1 MTLHQHYLGPLFA
14 PHAIAVFGA
23 STRHNAVGAIVY
35 DNLLSNGYAGPVF
48 PINPKHVTLGG
59 HKCYAQLRDLP
70 ETVDLAVIATP
81 ARTVAD
87 ILADC
92 GTNGVKHAIIMTAGF
107 REAGAA
113 GKALEQTMLDTARRY
128 GIRLIGPNCLGVLR
142 PDVGLNATFSRG
154 SARVGRLAFVSQS
167 GALCTAIL
175 DWAAPRRIGFSAVIS
190 LGNAADIDFGE
201 VLDYLAFDAHT
212 DSILLYVEGIRDARS
227 FLSSL
232 RAAAR
237 LKPVIVLKAGRHQA
251 GTRAA
256 VTHTGALV
264 GADDVFDAAIR
275 RAGAVRAYTIG
286 ELFAAASLL
295 ASGLRAH
302 GNRLAVISNGGGPAV
317 MAVDRAPEVG
327 VELATPSTATLA
339 ALDAFL
345 PPHWSHANPVDLL
358 GDAPPERYGQAL
370 ELCLRDEQ
378 IDGAL
383 VILTPQAM
391 TEPQRAAQSVVATR
405 AQYPNKPVITCW
417 MGDAQVSG
425 AWEIFAAAKIPHFRT
440 PEHAVEAFAL
450 LCAYEHNQALL
461 LQTPPPLSAAH
472 APDSAAV
479 RRIIDAALRDG
490 ANVLTAFE
498 AKAILAAFGIST
510 TAARVADNADDA
522 VAAALAIGFP
532 VAMKIHHR
540 QLTHKTDVDGV
551 RLHIGDADAA
561 ARAYRELIASA
572 NAAAPELTVRSV
584 TVETMIRSN
593 NARELLIGVTRD
605 PIFGPAITFGAGG
618 IAVEI
623 MRDRAVT
630 LPPLNRFLA
639 QRLIQHTRVATLLG
653 PFRRLP
659 AANLAAVEDVLLRI
673 SDLVCEFPELHE
685 LDINPLLADDRGA
698 VVVDARM
705 VIAHVTPGARPYA
718 HVAIHPYP
726 ARLLTTF
733 ALDDGTS
740 VTLRPIRPEDA
751 SIAHTF
757 IARLSQATKQL
768 RFMQFLQE
776 LTPAMLTRFTQID
789 YHREMALVAVVTQN
803 GQDVEVAIGRFSTQP
818 DGRSCEFALVV
829 ADDWQH
835 RGIGRRLLT
844 ELIAIARERGLQ
856 RIEGEVPA
864 GNSDMM
870 NFVTTLGFTL
880 DETSPSADSRRVWRA
895 L

>member
-1 MTLHQHYLGPLFA
+1 MTLHQHYLDPLFA
-14 PHAIAVFGA
+14 PRAIAVFGA
-23 STRHNAVGAIVY
+23 SARHNAVGAIVY
-35 DNLLSNGYAGPVF
+35 DNLLSSGYAGPVY
-48 PINPKHVTLGG
+48 PINPKHVTLGDRQ
-59 HKCYAQLRDLP
+59 CYAQLRDLP

-92 GTNGVKHAIIMTAGF
+92 GANGVKHAIIMTAGF
-107 REAGAA
+107 REAGDA
-113 GKALEQTMLDTARRY
+113 GKALEQAMLNTARRY

-142 PDVGLNATFSRG
+142 PVVGLNATFSRG
-154 SARVGRLAFVSQS
+154 SAHEGRLAFVSQS

-175 DWAAPRRIGFSAVIS
+175 DWAAPRNIGFSAVVS

-201 VLDYLAFDAHT
+201 VLDYLAFDTQT

-237 LKPVIVLKAGRHQA
+237 LKPVILLKAGRHQA

-339 ALDAFL
+339 ALDAML

-370 ELCLRDEQ
+370 ELCLRDDQ

-391 TEPQRAAQSVVATR
+391 TEPQRAAESVVATR
-405 AQYPNKPVITCW
+405 AQYPIKPVITCW
-417 MGDAQVSG
+417 MGDAQVNS
-425 AWEIFAAAKIPHFRT
+425 AWEIFATAKIPHFRT

-461 LQTPPPLSAAH
+461 LQTPPPLSSAQP
-472 APDSAAV
+472 PDSAAV

-490 ANVLTAFE
+490 ATVLTAFE

-510 TAARVADNADDA
+510 TPARVADNPDDA
-522 VAAALAIGFP
+522 VAAARAIGFP

-540 QLTHKTDVDGV
+540 QLTHKTDIDGV

-561 ARAYRELIASA
+561 TRAYRELIAAA
-572 NAAAPELTVRSV
+572 NAAAPALAARSV
-584 TVETMIRSN
+584 TVEAMIRSS

-639 QRLIQHTRVATLLG
+639 QRLIQHTRIATLLG

-685 LDINPLLADDRGA
+685 LDINPLFADDRGA
-698 VVVDARM
+698 IVVDARM
-705 VIAHVTPGARPYA
+705 VIAPVATGTRPYT
-718 HVAIHPYP
+718 HMAIHPYP
-726 ARLLTTF
+726 AHLHSTF
-733 ALDDGTS
+733 TLDDGTP
-740 VTLRPIRPEDA
+740 VQLRPLRPEDA
-751 SIAHTF
+751 LMAQAF
-757 IARLSQATKQL
+757 IARLSPASKQL

-789 YHREMALVAVVTQN
+789 YHREMALIAIATHDGQN
-803 GQDVEVAIGRFSTQP
+803 VDVGLGRFNTQP
-818 DGRSCEFALVV
+818 DGRSGEFALVV

-835 RGIGRRLLT
+835 RGIGTRLLT
-844 ELIAIARERGLQ
+844 ALMEIARERGLQ

-864 GNSDMM
+864 DNNDVISL
-870 NFVTTLGFTL
+870 VAALGFTTESTVP
-880 DETSPSADSRRVWRA
+880 DASSRRVWRE